1 LKHSAAPTTPPF
13 ECSPVD
19 DVAGFALLDAID
31 DPAALRRLPDA
42 QLPLLAAEIRCF
54 LVETLARSGGHFA
67 AGLGT
72 VELTIALH
80 RAFNTPEDRLIW
92 DIGHQAYPHKI
103 LTGRRRQLA
112 TIRKHGGLAPFLSR
126 DESPFDAFGGGHAG
140 TALSAAAGMAA
151 AVRYKREQRRVVAV
165 IGDGGMT
172 AGMAFE
178 ALNHIG
184 ALALD
189 VLIVY
194 NDNDLSISEN
204 VGALRERSAQTL
216 ARLGFPAPHAQ
227 RPVDNTHAG
236 PDISAAFECF
246 GLQYH
251 GPIDGHDLSALNAAF
266 ERLRDV
272 PGPQFLHV
280 ITVKGKGY
288 APAEADPIGY
298 HGVSRFEPLSG
309 ALPTANAKPSY
320 SQVFGDWLCA
330 AAAADTR
337 IVAIT
342 PAMREG
348 SGLVEFA
355 QRFPQRYYDV
365 GIAEQHA
372 ITLAA
377 GLAAE
382 GLRPVVAIY
391 STFLQRAYDSLI
403 HDVAIQNL
411 PVLFAVDRGGL
422 VGADGATHHGAFD
435 LSFLRCVPNLVIMAP
450 SDENECRRMLATGL
464 ALNGPSVVRYPRGGG
479 PGSVIEAV
487 ATPLP
492 LGRGRILR
500 RSNDTTGS
508 AVAVLA
514 FGAPTSTALAA
525 AVALDATVADMRYV
539 KPLDQALIAEL
550 ATTHA
555 LLVTLEDNAIAG
567 GAGSGVSEV
576 LAAHGLTVPLLHL
589 GLPDRYIAHG
599 SREELLADCG
609 LDSTGVIAAIR
620 AKLKRL
626 A

>member
-1 LKHSAAPTTPPF
+1 
-13 ECSPVD
+13 
-19 DVAGFALLDAID
+19 
-31 DPAALRRLPDA
+31 
-42 QLPLLAAEIRCF
+42 
-54 LVETLARSGGHFA
+54 
-67 AGLGT
+67 
-72 VELTIALH
+72 
-80 RAFNTPEDRLIW
+80 
-92 DIGHQAYPHKI
+92 
-103 LTGRRRQLA
+103 
-112 TIRKHGGLAPFLSR
+112 
-126 DESPFDAFGGGHAG
+126 
-140 TALSAAAGMAA
+140 
-151 AVRYKREQRRVVAV
+151 
-165 IGDGGMT
+165 
-172 AGMAFE
+172 
-178 ALNHIG
+178 
-184 ALALD
+184 
-189 VLIVY
+189 
-194 NDNDLSISEN
+194 
-204 VGALRERSAQTL
+204 
-216 ARLGFPAPHAQ
+216 
-227 RPVDNTHAG
+227 
-236 PDISAAFECF
+236 
-246 GLQYH
+246 
-251 GPIDGHDLSALNAAF
+251 
-266 ERLRDV
+266 
-272 PGPQFLHV
+272 
-280 ITVKGKGY
+280 VKGKGY

-298 HGVSRFEPLSG
+298 HGVPRFEPLSG
-309 ALPTANAKPSY
+309 ALPTANVKPSY

-479 PGSVIEAV
+479 PGSVIEVPA
-487 ATPLP
+487 APLA

-508 AVAVLA
+508 AVAILA
-514 FGAPTSTALAA
+514 FGALTSTALAA

-539 KPLDQALIAEL
+539 KPLDQTLIAEL

-576 LAAHGLTVPLLHL
+576 LAARGLTVPLLHL

-609 LDSTGVIAAIR
+609 LDSASVIAAIR
-620 AKLKRL
+620 AKLKGP